1 MIVPF
6 KAEHLAKLSLQSA
19 QLSMSSELTNPDYAK
34 MLEGMYAYSLID
46 GDDVLCC
53 AGLMQVWPGRS
64 VGWAMISGKAGKHF
78 MEIHRN
84 VAAAIR
90 MCPDR
95 RVEIAVDSEFPEGK
109 RWAKM
114 LGLTYEG
121 RMRAYGTDGRDH
133 DLYARVK

>member
-6 KAEHLAKLSLQSA
+6 KAEHLGKIALQSA
-19 QLSMSSELTNPDYAK
+19 QLSMSDHLMNPDYAK
-34 MLEGMYAYSLID
+34 MLEGTYAYSLIE
-46 GDDVLCC
+46 GDEVLCC
-53 AGLMQVWPGRS
+53 AGLMQVWEGRS
-64 VGWAMISGKAGKHF
+64 LGWALVSHKAGKHF

-114 LGLTYEG
+114 LGLEFEG
-121 RMRAYGTDGRDH
+121 TMRGYGIDGRSH